1 MQEKL
6 TKLLEILL
14 SPDYEQAITYLL
26 VMHQTDQKFKAAC
39 VPLVDD
45 PFIDLAKENIGKM
58 IFKTT
63 QPKFGGQEFMEYP
76 AEGLVHG
83 AMVLEAC
90 HVVLVFFREHGVG
103 VAAIYQPNGK
113 HQYLRITKLA
123 EGDQPLGNGPFVP
136 NDGSV
141 N

>member
-14 SPDYEQAITYLL
+14 SPDYEKAITYLL
-26 VMHQTDQKFKAAC
+26 VMHQTDRQFKAAC
-39 VPLVDD
+39 VPLADD
-45 PFIDLAKENIGKM
+45 PFIDLAKESIGKT

-63 QPKFGGQEFMEYP
+63 RPKFGGQEFMEYP
-76 AEGLVHG
+76 PAGLVHG
-83 AMVLEAC
+83 AMVLEGC
-90 HVVLVFFREHGVG
+90 NVMFVFFREHSMG
-103 VAAIYQPNGK
+103 VAAIYQPNGTR
-113 HQYLRITKLA
+113 HYLRVTKLA
-123 EGDQPLGNGPFVP
+123 EGDLPLTGGVFVP